1 METVG
6 PARMSTEA
14 KGVLTITT
22 VLSVM
27 PPGVETVCPARMST
41 ETKGVLTFTTVLTVG
56 GKVLTVGGKT
66 ARLSTEV
73 G

>member
-6 PARMSTEA
+6 PARMLTEA

-22 VLSVM
+22 VLM
-27 PPGVETVCPARMST
+27 
-41 ETKGVLTFTTVLTVG
+41 VG
-56 GKVLTVGGKT
+56 GEVLTVGGKT
-66 ARLSTEV
+66 ARLLTEV